1 MTVTATPSLLPA
13 VATGQPLT
21 VTIPAGGAVPI
32 SWTMTAPETLGK
44 LQWTVEAASKDGR
57 QRDRLVFDQM
67 IEPAV
72 PIETWAATL
81 FRVGADTSL
90 PIAPPAGA
98 LPGGYVDIALSDT
111 LAPPLAG
118 VREIGRAHV

>member
-72 PIETWAATL
+72 PVETWAATL
-81 FRVGADTSL
+81 FRAGAANSL
-90 PIAPPAGA
+90 PIAPPDRTSVG
-98 LPGGYVDIALSDT
+98 
-111 LAPPLAG
+111 
-118 VREIGRAHV
+118 

>member
-44 LQWTVEAASKDGR
+44 LQWTVEAASNDVP
-57 QRDRLVFDQM
+57 QRDRLLFDQM

-72 PIETWAATL
+72 PIAPWAATL
-81 FRVGADTSL
+81 FPAGPDTRL
-90 PIAPPAGA
+90 PTHPPAAA
-98 LPGGYVDIALSDT
+98 LHRGDLHI
-111 LAPPLAG
+111 PPPTPHHG
-118 VREIGRAHV
+118 